1 MILNKIIDIFSVYL
15 VVFAG
20 DFFCVQPLTGDFEID
35 TFKNMSALYNAII
48 LLITHTLQ
56 DAVLQS
62 SHHLIHAFHSCKS
75 DAREKIPGWNWL
87 GWINSWRWS
96 LLWRCFVEQSFEQIF
111 QQILEQILE
120 QIPQQIPQQIVSILF
135 STSSYLAV
143 LYIETFEIFY
153 QWTPTYTFVPNRLY
167 CITNKITIIYQM
179 TLCLQFSPLLVLV
192 IYQALPIS
200 SGKKTRFDLK
210 ASILI

>member
-1 MILNKIIDIFSVYL
+1 
-15 VVFAG
+15 
-20 DFFCVQPLTGDFEID
+20 
-35 TFKNMSALYNAII
+35 MSALYNAII

-167 CITNKITIIYQM
+167 CITNKMTIIYQM

-200 SGKKTRFDLK
+200 SGKKQG
-210 ASILI
+210 LI